1 MYLSG
6 DKSSVFGATYMTE
19 AALVLTLR
27 GSARMLLA
35 VLRLG
40 FGVLLKPAQNKVSQ
54 QPRQQQNT
62 ERLKRYFP
70 HHSLRYQLGKHKK
83 VKPGE

>member
-1 MYLSG
+1 MTFADYKLHQEQQTFLLKNKLYLSG
-6 DKSSVFGATYMTE
+6 DKSSVFGATYMAE
-19 AALVLTLR
+19 AALVLALR

-54 QPRQQQNT
+54 QPCQQQNA
-62 ERLKRYFP
+62 ERF
-70 HHSLRYQLGKHKK
+70 
-83 VKPGE
+83 